1 MRRTCLRFCPCLWAR
16 RQKPCPRLT
25 ALGAKLQSIYEDKK
39 KGKGTR
45 STAEGHEG
53 EESKGLEGK
62 GQEGDHG
69 QGEEGEEE
77 TGQKG
82 QVSNGQEGDDG
93 QGKEGEEGRAGNA
106 QGGKKQAAVAPAAK
120 APGKVDKNG
129 RPMMV
134 GGTVICHASK
144 LKDKYDKRKA
154 KVERLNSTV
163 AVIAMLEGLAQ
174 GEKRKVDY
182 NSIEVCVLQKKLFAD
197 GATSGEYAAA
207 VVPPQN
213 ASPSALDADCVAMF
227 GNLDMMG

>member
-1 MRRTCLRFCPCLWAR
+1 M
-16 RQKPCPRLT
+16 T

-45 STAEGHEG
+45 STTEGHEG

-77 TGQKG
+77 TGQKD

-93 QGKEGEEGRAGNA
+93 QGKEGEEDRAGNA
-106 QGGKKQAAVAPAAK
+106 QGGKKKVAVALAAK

-134 GGTVICHASK
+134 RDTVMCHASK

-182 NSIEVCVLQKKLFAD
+182 NSIEVCVLQKK
-197 GATSGEYAAA
+197 
-207 VVPPQN
+207 
-213 ASPSALDADCVAMF
+213 
-227 GNLDMMG
+227 